1 MDLTRQPPRR
11 PSNLGIGGIVGAA
24 RMADKAKAH
33 NDETLGEFLYG
44 EDSGLDRKILALL
57 DISADEFAEAADE
70 HHDQS
75 LNQWI
80 AERSGISQ
88 EAIDQFNQTELE
100 RLPETDEYKQR
111 LKDRIAKYAPG
122 RTDVKTILQS
132 VELDDWGNFWQ
143 RDLTKKPPRSPRA
156 IDVAGIFGVAR
167 MADKAR
173 AAQAGKN
180 GDYRYGGDSGQDR
193 AILGFL
199 KVSAEDFQEAAV
211 KNPNDCE
218 LGEWVLEQSR
228 PQPKD
233 IEDFNRAMVNRG
245 AEDAEA
251 QAYLESR
258 FREIDPSRTDISTW
272 AELQDLDDERA
283 FGIIDLARHAP
294 RSPYN
299 TEVAGIAGLAR
310 TLDKARALNTDSIGG
325 YWYGEDSGHDRLVL
339 RFIGATPQE
348 FLNLIKDL
356 TGDNDVTNWI
366 GTNVPKTPDEIAAF
380 NDEMVNRRPETE
392 RHRAIFAKLL
402 AKLDPGRTDIQT
414 FFDLIVFADEKEFE
428 MRIISRS

>member
-11 PSNLGIGGIVGAA
+11 PSNLGIAGIVGAA
-24 RMADKAKAH
+24 RMVDKARAH

-57 DISADEFAEAADE
+57 GISAEEFAAAADKQN
-70 HHDQS
+70 DQS
-75 LNQWI
+75 LNRWI
-80 AERSGISQ
+80 AERSVASQ

-111 LKDRIAKYAPG
+111 LKDRIAKYAPR

-156 IDVAGIFGVAR
+156 IDVSGIFGVAR

-173 AAQAGKN
+173 AVQAGKN

-193 AILGFL
+193 KILEFL

-218 LGEWVLEQSR
+218 LGEWVLEQNR

-258 FREIDPSRTDISTW
+258 IREIDPTRTDIATW

-294 RSPYN
+294 RSPYS

-339 RFIGATPQE
+339 RFIGVTPQE

-356 TGDNDVTNWI
+356 PDDNDVTGWI
-366 GTNVPKTPDEIAAF
+366 HSRVPKTPDEIAAF
-380 NDEMVNRRPETE
+380 NDEMVYRHPETE

>member
-24 RMADKAKAH
+24 RMADKARAH

-80 AERSGISQ
+80 AERSVASQ
-88 EAIDQFNQTELE
+88 EAINQFNQTELE

-143 RDLTKKPPRSPRA
+143 RDLTKRPPRSPRA
-156 IDVAGIFGVAR
+156 INVAGIFGVAR

-193 AILGFL
+193 KILEFL
-199 KVSAEDFQEAAV
+199 MVSAEDFQEATV

-233 IEDFNRAMVNRG
+233 IEDFNRAMLNRG

-258 FREIDPSRTDISTW
+258 IREIDPSRTDISTW

-310 TLDKARALNTDSIGG
+310 TLDKARALNTDSSGG

>member
-24 RMADKAKAH
+24 RMADKARAH

-156 IDVAGIFGVAR
+156 IDFTGIFGVAR

-180 GDYRYGGDSGQDR
+180 GNYRYGGDSGQDR
-193 AILGFL
+193 KILEFL
-199 KVSAEDFQEAAV
+199 MVSAEDFQEAAV

-233 IEDFNRAMVNRG
+233 IEDFNRAMLNRG

-258 FREIDPSRTDISTW
+258 IREIDPSRTDISTW

-299 TEVAGIAGLAR
+299 TDVAGIAGLAR

-325 YWYGEDSGHDRLVL
+325 YWYGEDSGHDRQVL
-339 RFIGATPQE
+339 QFIGTTPQE
-348 FLNLIKDL
+348 FLLVIKDL
-356 TGDNDVTNWI
+356 PGDNDVTNWI
-366 GTNVPKTPDEIAAF
+366 RTNAPKTSEEIAAF
-380 NDEMVNRRPETE
+380 NDEMVNLRPVTE
-392 RHRAIFAKLL
+392 RQRAFFTKAIN
-402 AKLDPGRTDIQT
+402 KLDPSRTDIQT
-414 FFDLIVFADEKEFE
+414 IFDLIVFADEKDFE
-428 MRIISRS
+428 MRTISRS

>member
-24 RMADKAKAH
+24 RMADKARAH

-44 EDSGLDRKILALL
+44 GESGLDRKILDLL
-57 DISADEFAEAADE
+57 GISDEEFAEAVDE
-70 HHDQS
+70 HDDQS
-75 LNQWI
+75 LSEWI
-80 AERSGISQ
+80 VERSVASQ

-122 RTDVKTILQS
+122 RTDIKTIIQS
-132 VELDDWGNFWQ
+132 IELDDWGNFWQ
-143 RDLTKKPPRSPRA
+143 KDLTKKPPRSPRA
-156 IDVAGIFGVAR
+156 LDVAGIFGVAR

-180 GDYRYGGDSGQDR
+180 GEYRYGGDSGQDR
-193 AILGFL
+193 TILEFL
-199 KVSAEDFQEAAV
+199 KVSADEFQEAAV
-211 KNPNDCE
+211 NNPNDCE
-218 LGEWVLEQSR
+218 LGEWVLEQSC

-233 IEDFNRAMVNRG
+233 IEEFNRAMVNRG

-251 QAYLESR
+251 QGYLESR
-258 FREIDPSRTDISTW
+258 IREIDPSRTDITTW

-299 TEVAGIAGLAR
+299 TDVGGIAGLAR
-310 TLDKARALNTDSIGG
+310 TLDKARALSTDSIGD

-339 RFIGATPQE
+339 RYIGVTPQE
-348 FLNLIKDL
+348 FLNLINDL
-356 TGDNDVTNWI
+356 PGDNDVTSWI
-366 GTNVPKTPDEIAAF
+366 RTNAPKTLEGIAAF
-380 NDEMVNRRPETE
+380 NDEMVNRRPATE
-392 RHRAIFAKLL
+392 RHRTFFTKMIH
-402 AKLDPGRTDIQT
+402 KLDPVRTDIQT

-428 MRIISRS
+428 KRTISRI